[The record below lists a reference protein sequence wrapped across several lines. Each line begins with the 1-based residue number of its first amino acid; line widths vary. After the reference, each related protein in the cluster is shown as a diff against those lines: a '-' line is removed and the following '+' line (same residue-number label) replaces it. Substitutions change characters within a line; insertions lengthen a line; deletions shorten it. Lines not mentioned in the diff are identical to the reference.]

1 MNTSLPFPTDPVLE
15 RSADD
20 APLRVGFCVSGGGRL
35 FRAAVENTFELG
47 IEPAYLLLDR
57 NASRDVE
64 DFAAKRSIATRRLTA
79 PNLSELHNEMTSR
92 FDEAEADF
100 WALTFDKILPPSVII
115 PRSARIVNVHMALL
129 PTFAGL
135 HGIRQTLAHGAR
147 FGGATLHEV
156 DEHMDHGS
164 ILAQCGVS
172 LLPGDDEAS
181 AGARIWPLLR
191 ATYLQVLAWYSA
203 GRVRR
208 DEAGRLWIEHA
219 SYHTWPISPA
229 IELPA
234 SVAGVS

>member
-100 WALTFDKILPPSVII
+100 WALSLTTSYPRPS
-115 PRSARIVNVHMALL
+115 
-129 PTFAGL
+129 
-135 HGIRQTLAHGAR
+135 
-147 FGGATLHEV
+147 
-156 DEHMDHGS
+156 
-164 ILAQCGVS
+164 
-172 LLPGDDEAS
+172 
-181 AGARIWPLLR
+181 
-191 ATYLQVLAWYSA
+191 
-203 GRVRR
+203 
-208 DEAGRLWIEHA
+208 
-219 SYHTWPISPA
+219 
-229 IELPA
+229 
-234 SVAGVS
+234 

>member
-1 MNTSLPFPTDPVLE
+1 MKTSLPFPTKPVLE
-15 RSADD
+15 RSAGD
-20 APLRVGFCVSGGGRL
+20 APLRVGFCVSGSGRL
-35 FRAAVENTFELG
+35 FRAAVENTLELG
-47 IEPAYLLLDR
+47 IKPAYLLLDR

-64 DFAAKRSIATRRLTA
+64 DFAAKRSIVTRRLTV
-79 PNLSELHNEMTSR
+79 PNRSELDDEMTSC

-100 WALTFDKILPPSVII
+100 WALTFDRILPPSVVT
-115 PRSARIVNVHMALL
+115 PRLGHIVNVHMALL
-129 PTFAGL
+129 PAFDGL
-135 HGIRQTLAHGAR
+135 HGIRQTLAHGVR

-156 DEHMDHGS
+156 DEQMDHGP

-203 GRVRR
+203 GRVHR
-208 DEAGRLWIEHA
+208 DEAGRLWVENA
-219 SYHTWPISPA
+219 SYHEWPISPA

-234 SVAGVS
+234 SIVGVI